1 MDEIKE
7 FFTKL
12 FDSSGFPPRWLCGA
26 GWTEFHG
33 WLYII
38 SDLLIWSA
46 YFAIPTIILIYI
58 FKRKEVR
65 FHRVY
70 FLFAAFILSCGV
82 THLLD
87 AIIFWKPVYRLSALV
102 LFITGV
108 LSWLTVYNLIK
119 LVPKAL
125 LLKTP
130 EALEAEVESR
140 KRVESDLKVIIKQ
153 MNEAQALA
161 KMGSWEWDVVSNKV
175 TWSEGLFNIYELPV
189 TEGGLTYEYFLQ
201 YIHPDDKNFVDQTIR
216 EGFTNKKFTD
226 YFHRIVTPTGK
237 TKILQAKGEIILD
250 QSGEIIKMIGTGQD
264 VTADKQTEQELIS
277 KTEELEEVN
286 TELKKFAY
294 VASHDLQEPLRKIKT
309 YLSRLETENTFL
321 INDELSQKYLLKIT
335 GSATRMQQLMD
346 DILSFSRLSAEVAS
360 FTKIDLNELVHSVL
374 ADLEIS
380 IQTTNAKI
388 EIQNLPVIEGNQSQW
403 IQLFQNL
410 IGNAIKFRKPGTSP
424 LIDITCKFITGSS
437 INNSERLLTHYKFKG
452 WNENYYWSKEKF
464 CSITVSDQGVGF
476 DSEYKEKIFTAFER
490 LHNLSEYSGSG
501 IGLAI
506 CRKIADYHHGII
518 YAESN
523 EQNTAF
529 TVIVPVSQSN
539 FENRIILNK

>member
-7 FFTKL
+7 FFIKL

-87 AIIFWKPVYRLSALV
+87 AIIFWKPVYRLSALL
-102 LFITGV
+102 LFVTGI

-119 LVPKAL
+119 LVPQAL

-140 KRVESDLKVIIKQ
+140 KRVERDLKVNIKQ

-161 KMGSWEWDVVSNKV
+161 KMGSWEWDVISNKV

-189 TEGGLTYEYFLQ
+189 TEGGLSYEYFLK

-309 YLSRLETENTFL
+309 YLSRLETENTLL
-321 INDELSQKYLLKIT
+321 INDEQSQKYLLKIT
-335 GSATRMQQLMD
+335 SAATRMQQLMD
-346 DILSFSRLSAEVAS
+346 DILNFSSYFINFVCLLLFSR
-360 FTKIDLNELVHSVL
+360 
-374 ADLEIS
+374 
-380 IQTTNAKI
+380 
-388 EIQNLPVIEGNQSQW
+388 
-403 IQLFQNL
+403 
-410 IGNAIKFRKPGTSP
+410 
-424 LIDITCKFITGSS
+424 
-437 INNSERLLTHYKFKG
+437 Y
-452 WNENYYWSKEKF
+452 
-464 CSITVSDQGVGF
+464 
-476 DSEYKEKIFTAFER
+476 
-490 LHNLSEYSGSG
+490 
-501 IGLAI
+501 
-506 CRKIADYHHGII
+506 
-518 YAESN
+518 
-523 EQNTAF
+523 
-529 TVIVPVSQSN
+529 
-539 FENRIILNK
+539 